1 MESAPLKKSKP
12 NVAVVGVGYWGKNLV
27 RNFHD
32 LGALAALC
40 DAEESV
46 EANYRRQYAG
56 VKFYREFSA
65 VLADPSITAVALATP
80 AVTHY
85 EMAKAAL
92 EAGKDV
98 LVEKP
103 LAIDVKHGEELVRLA
118 DAKCRIL
125 MVGHILRYHP
135 GHPET
140 AATHS
145 QRLAREDQL
154 PVLQSSQHR
163 QNTDR
168 GKHPVEFRSARHLG
182 DAVPAQ

>member
-1 MESAPLKKSKP
+1 VENASPTPSKTR
-12 NVAVVGVGYWGKNLV
+12 VAVVGVGHWGKNLV

-46 EANYRRQYAG
+46 EAHYRDQYAK
-56 VKFYREFSA
+56 VAFYREFRT

-85 EMAKAAL
+85 DMTKAAL

-103 LAIDVKHGEELVRLA
+103 LAIDVKEGEELVRLA
-118 DAKCRIL
+118 EAKDRIL

-135 GHPET
+135 AVE
-140 AATHS
+140 
-145 QRLAREDQL
+145 RLQQL
-154 PVLQSSQHR
+154 IR
-163 QNTDR
+163 D
-168 GKHPVEFRSARHLG
+168 EALG
-182 DAVPAQ
+182 

>member
-1 MESAPLKKSKP
+1 MESAALKKSKA

-27 RNFHD
+27 RNFYD

-46 EANYRRQYAG
+46 EAHYRRQYTG
-56 VKFYREFSA
+56 VRFYREFSA
-65 VLADPSITAVALATP
+65 VLSDQSVTAVALATP

-85 EMAKAAL
+85 ELAKAAL

-103 LAIDVKHGEELVRLA
+103 LAVDVKHGEELVRTA
-118 DAKCRIL
+118 EAKGRIL

-135 GHPET
+135 AVLKLQQTIQDG
-140 AATHS
+140 S
-145 QRLAREDQL
+145 LGKIDYLYSNRL
-154 PVLQSSQHR
+154 
-163 QNTDR
+163 NI
-168 GKHPVEFRSARHLG
+168 GKI
-182 DAVPAQ
+182 